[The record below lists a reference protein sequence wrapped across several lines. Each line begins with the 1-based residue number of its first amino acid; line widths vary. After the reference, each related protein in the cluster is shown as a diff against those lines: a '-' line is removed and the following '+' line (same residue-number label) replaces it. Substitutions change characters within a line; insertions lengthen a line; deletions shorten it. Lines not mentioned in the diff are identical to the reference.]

1 MDDDALRS
9 MLPMSFG
16 GGGGAKKPQPGPR
29 EPHTQT
35 GRVTEEE
42 EEEEANAN
50 EIFVGPPE
58 PADNDDE
65 NDHENDDDFCGP
77 VLPPGYEDINAG
89 TGTDDQPTT
98 ATFSSEH
105 RVPVR
110 VAGRHDERGL
120 ASCSLPP
127 YAHSPNTRPPTHPR
141 TYFFFFFP
149 VVFLGSCAGTARQG
163 GHRPGYRSA
172 GRSSADGVDRLQGQA
187 V

>member
-9 MLPMSFG
+9 MLPMSFGGGGG

-50 EIFVGPPE
+50 ANEIFVGPPE
-58 PADNDDE
+58 PADNDHE

-127 YAHSPNTRPPTHPR
+127 YAHSPNTHPPTHILLLLLLLPCSVPR
-141 TYFFFFFP
+141 KLRWNSTP
-149 VVFLGSCAGTARQG
+149 R
-163 GHRPGYRSA
+163 RSPPWISIRRA
-172 GRSSADGVDRLQGQA
+172 LVC
-187 V
+187 

>member
-1 MDDDALRS
+1 MATGVETSGHTRWVARRRARVKWPRKDKWACTFTPCGCELRS
-9 MLPMSFG
+9 CATALEL
-16 GGGGAKKPQPGPR
+16 A
-29 EPHTQT
+29 
-35 GRVTEEE
+35 
-42 EEEEANAN
+42 
-50 EIFVGPPE
+50 
-58 PADNDDE
+58 
-65 NDHENDDDFCGP
+65 
-77 VLPPGYEDINAG
+77 AG
-89 TGTDDQPTT
+89 THALLKRLRARGATRRHAAGSEGRAHEDRDQPTT

-127 YAHSPNTRPPTHPR
+127 YAHSPNTHPPTHSP